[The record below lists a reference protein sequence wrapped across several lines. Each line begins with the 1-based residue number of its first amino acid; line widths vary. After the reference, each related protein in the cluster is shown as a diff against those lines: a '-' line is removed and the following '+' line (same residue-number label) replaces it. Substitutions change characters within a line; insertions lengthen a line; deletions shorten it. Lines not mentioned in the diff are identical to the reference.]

1 MNIGDGVR
9 GLSNSLN
16 GKTAG
21 DTPAITSDD
30 ASSDKKD

>member
-21 DTPAITSDD
+21 DTPKITSDD
-30 ASSDKKD
+30 ASSEKQD

>member
-9 GLSNSLN
+9 GLSNSIN
-16 GKTAG
+16 NKTAG
-21 DTPAITSDD
+21 YAPEITSDD